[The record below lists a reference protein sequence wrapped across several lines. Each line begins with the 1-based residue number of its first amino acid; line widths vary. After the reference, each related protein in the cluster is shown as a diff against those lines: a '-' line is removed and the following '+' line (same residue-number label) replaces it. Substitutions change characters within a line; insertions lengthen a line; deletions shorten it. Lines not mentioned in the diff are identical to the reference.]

1 MENEVKIIFKGD
13 SNQLSNAIKQLD
25 NATKKLLN
33 TQAKINDFNKKQEK
47 IDNSRVSTFRRL
59 NTQLKLKGSSLKAV
73 GLSTSMYKKALQ
85 GNAYALDLVRNA
97 TKKHIAELGK
107 QRKEL
112 RRTKTEQIS
121 YNNETKKATKNLFSL
136 GHSARNGT
144 DKLGGMGGAFSVLR
158 SKLLLFNFAM
168 GLGIRQVG
176 KLVAEASRVD
186 AMRTAF
192 ATLSEESDGLTVSLK
207 KITEATNGTMS
218 EFDLFQQANN
228 AMILGVTKNS
238 DEMAEMFDIAQRLGR
253 ALGKDTAQ
261 SVESLVTG
269 IGRQSRLMLDNI
281 GIIVKSEEAYEAY
294 AKKLGKATKDL
305 TDAEKK
311 QAFLEATMESAR
323 KKVADLG
330 DEVLTTRDDI
340 NSFTASSQNLSV
352 AIGEVLSPAF
362 GKLSK
367 ESATVLNNLREL
379 IEVTTKTKSVNLDY
393 YDTLTEGEEFVKEYA
408 ERFDIV
414 IDPTKTLMGQVI
426 QLTDSLKILKSD
438 ASIFSLEVFH
448 DALNNSNEM
457 LERLQS
463 TRDKF
468 FKSALPEGERPQI
481 DFKFNVSDD
490 IDDVANEVIDEF
502 NKKTLGLT
510 IDKDLF
516 GEDFFKDGFFP
527 DLDEFIK
534 EEKEKFELRKI
545 VFKDTK
551 EFRLQQIDELAK
563 RLQKAGLTELAYTT
577 YIENE
582 KLKIEEEFAQKKKEK
597 EEERLKS
604 SQDAIKEIAEANKTL
619 YANNIEFQM
628 LQIDL
633 QAEKFREMKLN
644 EQAIT
649 EFTEEAKREAVLK
662 NLEEQSI
669 LYNSFVAGYD
679 TFINSLTDLDM
690 SFEDKK
696 KAILESTAKA
706 FVSFLANMAK
716 EQLKQAIANE
726 VVAKTSQATAIASSK
741 VTGSLIA
748 QSYAVPASL
757 VSTATFG
764 ASAGAGQSALTASI
778 TATKS
783 LATFEDGGLIGGR
796 RHSQGGTIIEAERGE
811 FVMSRNAVQSIG
823 VETLNQ
829 MNQGNATGITI
840 NVSAPLV
847 DETILDT
854 IIPAIEEAQKNNLA

>member
-1 MENEVKIIFKGD
+1 MSAQNEIKIVFRGD
-13 SNQLSNAIKQLD
+13 DKLSAKIKELD

-33 TQAKINDFNKKQEK
+33 TQAKIRDFNERIVKSNNKNKNSLKKLRIQLQLQGK
-47 IDNSRVSTFRRL
+47 DLKNL
-59 NTQLKLKGSSLKAV
+59 NLPLKMYKDALKGNDL
-73 GLSTSMYKKALQ
+73 ALAKINQ
-85 GNAYALDLVRNA
+85 A
-97 TKKHIAELGK
+97 TKQYVKNLKNKKNTIK
-107 QRKEL
+107 NVN
-112 RRTKTEQIS
+112 TEQKK
-121 YNNETKKATKNLFSL
+121 YNTNLQKSNKNLFSL
-136 GHSARNGT
+136 GHSSRNGT
-144 DKLGGMGGAFSVLR
+144 SELAGMGGAFSVLR

-168 GLGIRQVG
+168 GLGIRQIG
-176 KLVAEASRVD
+176 KLVAESSRVN

-192 ATLSEESDGLTVSLK
+192 ATLSGESDGLTVSLK
-207 KITEATNGTMS
+207 KITEATNNTMS
-218 EFDLFQQANN
+218 QFDLFQQANN

-281 GIIVKSEEAYEAY
+281 GIIVKSEEAYKAY
-294 AKKLGKATKDL
+294 AEKLGKATKDL

-340 NSFTASSQNLSV
+340 NSFTAASQNLSV
-352 AIGEVLSPAF
+352 AVGEILSPAF

-379 IEVTTKTKSVNLDY
+379 IEITTKTKSVNLDY

-438 ASIFSLEVFH
+438 ANIFSLQVFH
-448 DALNNSNEM
+448 DALDNSNEM
-457 LERLQS
+457 LEKLQT

-481 DFKFNVSDD
+481 DFKFNAPSN

-502 NKKTLGLT
+502 NKEVLGLT
-510 IDKDLF
+510 IDEDLF
-516 GEDFFKDGFFP
+516 GKDVSGLF
-527 DLDEFIK
+527 LNKLIK
-534 EEKEKFELRKI
+534 EEKEKFDLRKI

-551 EFRLQQIDELAK
+551 EFRLQQIDELEK
-563 RLQKAGLTELAYTT
+563 RFQQAGLTELAYIT

-582 KLKIEEEFAQKKKEK
+582 KLKVEEEFLQKKKEK
-597 EEERLKS
+597 QKEALKDE
-604 SQDAIKEIAEANKTL
+604 QDAIREIAEANKTL

-649 EFTEEAKREAVLK
+649 EFTEQSKTETILK

-679 TFINSLTDLDM
+679 TFIDSIIDLDM
-690 SFEDKK
+690 SFENKK
-696 KAILESTAKA
+696 KAILESTARA
-706 FVSFLANMAK
+706 FVSFLANLAK

-726 VVAKTSQATAIASSK
+726 VIAKASQSQAILSARITGAALASSYS
-741 VTGSLIA
+741 TS
-748 QSYAVPASL
+748 ASMASTSTFGGAAAAGL
-757 VSTATFG
+757 AASTASVASHKAM
-764 ASAGAGQSALTASI
+764 ASAS
-778 TATKS
+778 
-783 LATFEDGGLIGGR
+783 FEDGGLVGGR
-796 RHSQGGTIIEAERGE
+796 RHSQGGTIIEAEQGE

-854 IIPAIEEAQKNNLA
+854 IIPAIEEAQRNNLA